1 MPLTELIQSN
11 PEISIVALAF
21 LVSIAITLINYFMVD
36 REKMKQ
42 IRQKQKQ
49 LREEMKKF
57 KNNPE
62 KVMEINKQML
72 EDMPE
77 QLKMSFK
84 PMLITLVPLLILF
97 AWLKST
103 FAATS
108 IASTWIWW
116 YIGASIIFSI
126 ILSKAF
132 GLQ

>member
-11 PEISIVALAF
+11 PKISIVALAF

-42 IRQKQKQ
+42 IKQKQKQ

-57 KNNPE
+57 KDNPE
-62 KVMEINKQML
+62 KMMEINKQML

-84 PMLITLVPLLILF
+84 PMVITLVPLLILF

-103 FAATS
+103 FAVTS

-116 YIGASIIFSI
+116 YIGASIVSSI
-126 ILSKAF
+126 VTRKLF

>member
-57 KNNPE
+57 KDNPE
-62 KVMEINKQML
+62 KMMEINKQML

-84 PMLITLVPLLILF
+84 PMVITLVPLLILF

-116 YIGASIIFSI
+116 YIGASIVSSI
-126 ILSKAF
+126 VTRKLF

>member
-11 PEISIVALAF
+11 PKISIVALAF
-21 LVSIAITLINYFMVD
+21 LVSIAITIINYFMVD

-42 IRQKQKQ
+42 IKQKQKQ

-57 KNNPE
+57 KDNPE
-62 KVMEINKQML
+62 KMMEINKQML

-103 FAATS
+103 FAVTS

-116 YIGASIIFSI
+116 YIGASILSSI
-126 ILSKAF
+126 ILRKMF

>member
-116 YIGASIIFSI
+116 YIGASIVSSI
-126 ILSKAF
+126 VTRKLF

>member
-11 PEISIVALAF
+11 PKISIVALAF

-57 KNNPE
+57 KDNPE
-62 KVMEINKQML
+62 KMMEINKQML

-84 PMLITLVPLLILF
+84 PMVITLVPLLILF

-116 YIGASIIFSI
+116 YIGASIISSI
-126 ILSKAF
+126 VTRKLF
-132 GLQ
+132 WLQ

>member
-11 PEISIVALAF
+11 PKISIVALAF
-21 LVSIAITLINYFMVD
+21 LVSIAITIINYFMVD

-42 IRQKQKQ
+42 IKQKQKQ

-57 KNNPE
+57 KDNPE
-62 KVMEINKQML
+62 KMMEINKQML

-84 PMLITLVPLLILF
+84 PMVITLVPLLILF

-103 FAATS
+103 FAVTS

-116 YIGASIIFSI
+116 YIGASIISSI
-126 ILSKAF
+126 VTRKLF

>member
-42 IRQKQKQ
+42 IKQKQKQ

-57 KNNPE
+57 KDNPE
-62 KVMEINKQML
+62 KMMEINKQML

-84 PMLITLVPLLILF
+84 PMVITLVPLLILF

-116 YIGASIIFSI
+116 YIGASIVSSI
-126 ILSKAF
+126 VTRKLF